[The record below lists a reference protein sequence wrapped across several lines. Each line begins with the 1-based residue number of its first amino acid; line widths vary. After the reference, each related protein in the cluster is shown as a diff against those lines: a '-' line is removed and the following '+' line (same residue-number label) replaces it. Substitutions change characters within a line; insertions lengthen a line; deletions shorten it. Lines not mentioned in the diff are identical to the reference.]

1 MINYQGKIIVIAG
14 TTASGKSTLSLKL
27 AKEINGVIINGDSR
41 QIYKEISIG
50 TSKPNKSDMGNI
62 PHYLYSF
69 VSVKDKYN
77 IYKYQRDVSKVLN
90 KIPKDKI
97 PIIVGGTGL
106 YIDSVIY
113 NYNLSKKSKGGALEH
128 LYFVVDKP
136 KDILKENI
144 RKRVDEMF
152 AKGLLEENIYIRK
165 KKLSKYPSL
174 KTIGYAEFDEY
185 FEKKKKLEEVKN
197 EIVKNTIDYAKRQRT
212 WFRRNKDAIWESNY
226 NMLLDRSNKFIK
238 TL

>member
-77 IYKYQRDVSKVLN
+77 IYKYQRDVSKV
-90 KIPKDKI
+90 
-97 PIIVGGTGL
+97 
-106 YIDSVIY
+106 
-113 NYNLSKKSKGGALEH
+113 
-128 LYFVVDKP
+128 
-136 KDILKENI
+136 
-144 RKRVDEMF
+144 
-152 AKGLLEENIYIRK
+152 
-165 KKLSKYPSL
+165 
-174 KTIGYAEFDEY
+174 
-185 FEKKKKLEEVKN
+185 
-197 EIVKNTIDYAKRQRT
+197 
-212 WFRRNKDAIWESNY
+212 
-226 NMLLDRSNKFIK
+226 
-238 TL
+238 

>member
-1 MINYQGKIIVIAG
+1 MVKYQGKIIVIAG
-14 TTASGKSTLSLKL
+14 TTASGKSSLSLKL
-27 AKEINGVIINGDSR
+27 ANKVNGVIINGDSR

-50 TSKPNKSDMGNI
+50 TSKPNIHDMADI
-62 PHYLYSF
+62 PHYLYGF

-77 IYKYQRDVSKVLN
+77 IYKYQRDISKVLN
-90 KIPKDKI
+90 NIPKDKI

-113 NYNLSKKSKGGALEH
+113 NYNLSKKSKGEALKH

-144 RKRVDEMF
+144 GKRIDEMF
-152 AKGLLEENIYIRK
+152 DKGLLEENIEIRK
-165 KKLSKYPSL
+165 KKLSKYPAL
-174 KTIGYAEFDEY
+174 KTIGYAEFDGY
-185 FEKKKKLEEVKN
+185 FKREKTLDEVKN

-212 WFRRNKDAIWESNY
+212 WFRRNKDAVWESDY
-226 NMLLDRSNKFIK
+226 NIILERSNKFIR